1 MRKAN
6 CAKAMKTMPNMM
18 KKASTSGA
26 LRCSVPASC
35 DMVLLKEMYLKIL
48 MTPRNTVIA
57 ASFWNVCD
65 VTARYVKSANFS
77 GSARSAWI
85 SVGSIQIPK
94 DLPFH
99 LFGYFNEV

>member
-18 KKASTSGA
+18 KKAPTSGA

-48 MTPRNTVIA
+48 ITPRNTFRQGTAVK
-57 ASFWNVCD
+57 FGGVWN
-65 VTARYVKSANFS
+65 
-77 GSARSAWI
+77 G
-85 SVGSIQIPK
+85 IQSCFDQFNHHLNICK
-94 DLPFH
+94 D
-99 LFGYFNEV
+99 